1 MRNRYNIIFL
11 GKEGCAKSDVI
22 FQLLKKT
29 NNSILYYKINE
40 NNLNKIKIKLKNLK
54 NNYIDY
60 LFSYRSHL
68 ILSKKIISKIK
79 IAAINFHPGTPKYRG
94 IGCTNFALYNQE
106 KIYGSTCHII
116 DENIDSGKILN
127 VKLFKIRKNENLESL
142 LEKTHKIMLSQS
154 KFIIKKIFENKD
166 NFKKLIKNGKQFK
179 WSKKL
184 YLRKD
189 LNNLYKIDRYVSKK
203 KLDLII
209 NSCNSKN
216 FKPYVFLHGK
226 KFFYLD

>member
-1 MRNRYNIIFL
+1 MKKKYNVIFL
-11 GKEGCAKSDVI
+11 GKEGCDKSELL
-22 FQLLKKT
+22 FKFLKKT
-29 NNSILYYKINE
+29 GNFILYYKINK
-40 NNLNKIKIKLKNLK
+40 NNLNKIKNKLKNLK
-54 NNYIDY
+54 KNYFDY

-68 ILSKKIISKIK
+68 ILSKKIINKIE
-79 IAAINFHPGTPKYRG
+79 IAAINFHPGTPNYRG

-116 DENIDSGKILN
+116 DEKIDSGKILN
-127 VKLFKIRKNENLESL
+127 VKLFKISKNENLETL

-154 KFIIKKIFENKD
+154 IFIISKIFENKD
-166 NFKKLIKNGKQFK
+166 NLSKFLNDGKQFK

-189 LNNLYKIDRYVSKK
+189 LNNLYKINRYINKK
-203 KLDLII
+203 KLELLI

-216 FKPYVFLHGK
+216 FKPYIDLHGK